1 MTLFKERIRAPDH
14 AKDKDKLKWFMV
26 EIELFGLAHL
36 KGDENNHFIPALFHE
51 GLWYFYAAEDNGVR
65 IRLDPE
71 GVLSML
77 FNPAGLDFFL
87 EESIRAFIPDEPL
100 PPGDSSEPVRAK

>member
-1 MTLFKERIRAPDH
+1 
-14 AKDKDKLKWFMV
+14 
-26 EIELFGLAHL
+26 
-36 KGDENNHFIPALFHE
+36 
-51 GLWYFYAAEDNGVR
+51 VR

-87 EESIRAFIPDEPL
+87 EESIRDEPL